1 VFSFQNSSQN
11 SPHFPRKKHNTN
23 NHTKNM
29 NAAAPPPIALSAV
42 FIVNLR
48 GDVLIERQYRS
59 DISRANIDQFK
70 TEILNGHRK
79 SVRRTSTMMS
89 SSSSGNN
96 GMSSNKGDVQ
106 SLPPVR
112 IVGQI
117 KFMFIRV
124 ANVYVCAATK
134 LNVNV
139 SMCFAFLK
147 SAIGTFQVRVVFSL
161 FFRRVKR
168 EKLSLFASFFS
179 VVIFVWMRDVR
190 SSPVTD
196 AFFFL
201 SLSLFLFDSIHK
213 QSYFGKV
220 NENNIRANFVL
231 MYELFDEMCDNGYPQ
246 ITSANTLKEF
256 ITQKASVLDIIEG
269 KLNSKGENGQAK
281 SKDEK
286 EEAMNKLERARQTT
300 AQMTGA
306 VQWRRPGLMYKK
318 NEVYLDVIETI
329 SCVTQAN
336 GDALRASCSGR
347 VVLNAKLSG
356 MPELKIGL
364 NDSLGDEAKGGRNNP
379 NSGDGTLGM
388 ELPMPSLAN
397 KRKTI
402 DLDDLQFHHCV
413 NLSKFA
419 SDKVVSFVPPDGEFE
434 LMKYRVSE
442 NVSIPFKVIAMVKEL
457 GRTRVSVDVMF
468 KSLYAEKTVAQEI
481 RVRIPV
487 PPNTAKVKVLCS
499 GGKARYLAGEECL
512 RWKVKN
518 FPGGKEIRLQAEVML
533 VGSIKDDLDDKKSG
547 GKKKWSQPPLN
558 VQFSLPM
565 FTASGLRI
573 RFLKVWSKEGYEA
586 TKWVR
591 YLTTAASSG
600 HQGASAKLT
609 SSERKKMGDFEVRV
623 NNDAGGGIGGASIE
637 NDVGRLRIAN

>member
-1 VFSFQNSSQN
+1 
-11 SPHFPRKKHNTN
+11 
-23 NHTKNM
+23 M
-29 NAAAPPPIALSAV
+29 NRPPPPPIALSAV

-59 DISRANIDQFK
+59 DISRANIDMFK
-70 TEILNGHRK
+70 TEIL
-79 SVRRTSTMMS
+79 SLSAS
-89 SSSSGNN
+89 SSSPFSGRK
-96 GMSSNKGDVQ
+96 SSNGSSKRNASTTSSKVDVQ
-106 SLPPVR
+106 SLPPIR

-117 KFMFIRV
+117 RFMFIRV

-147 SAIGTFQVRVVFSL
+147 SAIGTFQVRVELFFVLLLRVFSQSHSHSHSI
-161 FFRRVKR
+161 FKEE
-168 EKLSLFASFFS
+168 EKDQEIQLTDVDSLFS
-179 VVIFVWMRDVR
+179 
-190 SSPVTD
+190 
-196 AFFFL
+196 L
-201 SLSLFLFDSIHK
+201 SLSLRFASVSRGILLP

-246 ITSANTLKEF
+246 ITSANVLKEF
-256 ITQKASVLDIIEG
+256 ITQKASVMDIIEG
-269 KLNSKGENGQAK
+269 KLNNKGDNGQMK
-281 SKDEK
+281 SSKDEK
-286 EEAMNKLERARQTT
+286 EEAMNKLARARQTT
-300 AQMTGA
+300 AQMTGS

-379 NSGDGTLGM
+379 NAVDAGGDGKDMDFRG
-388 ELPMPSLAN
+388 MPSLAN

-468 KSLYAEKTVAQEI
+468 KSVFAEKTVAQEI

-512 RWKVKN
+512 RWKIKN
-518 FPGGKEIRLQAEVML
+518 LPGGKEIRLQAEVML
-533 VGSIKDDLDDKKSG
+533 VGSIKDDADDKKSG

-623 NNDAGGGIGGASIE
+623 NSDGNNNYNNIYNDNGESSVL
-637 NDVGRLRIAN
+637 NDNIGRLRISN

>member
-1 VFSFQNSSQN
+1 MLRCAFVLSMMFRCARRAVKKTDVPMRSLFSFS
-11 SPHFPRKKHNTN
+11 H
-23 NHTKNM
+23 
-29 NAAAPPPIALSAV
+29 I
-42 FIVNLR
+42 
-48 GDVLIERQYRS
+48 
-59 DISRANIDQFK
+59 
-70 TEILNGHRK
+70 
-79 SVRRTSTMMS
+79 
-89 SSSSGNN
+89 
-96 GMSSNKGDVQ
+96 
-106 SLPPVR
+106 
-112 IVGQI
+112 
-117 KFMFIRV
+117 
-124 ANVYVCAATK
+124 
-134 LNVNV
+134 
-139 SMCFAFLK
+139 
-147 SAIGTFQVRVVFSL
+147 
-161 FFRRVKR
+161 
-168 EKLSLFASFFS
+168 
-179 VVIFVWMRDVR
+179 
-190 SSPVTD
+190 
-196 AFFFL
+196 
-201 SLSLFLFDSIHK
+201 

-231 MYELFDEMCDNGYPQ
+231 IYELFDEMCDNGYPQ

-256 ITQKASVLDIIEG
+256 ITQKASVMDIIEG
-269 KLNSKGENGQAK
+269 KLQGGLNKGENGQTK

-286 EEAMNKLERARQTT
+286 EEAMNKLARARQTT

-364 NDSLGDEAKGGRNNP
+364 NDTLGDEAKGGRNNP
-379 NSGDGTLGM
+379 NADDSKGGID
-388 ELPMPSLAN
+388 LPMPSLAH

-442 NVSIPFKVIAMVKEL
+442 NVTIPFKVIAMVKEL

-468 KSLYAEKTVAQEI
+468 KSLFAEKTVAQEI

-512 RWKVKN
+512 RWKIKN
-518 FPGGKEIRLQAEVML
+518 LPGGKEIRLQAEVML
-533 VGSIKDDLDDKKSG
+533 VGSIKDDADDKKYG

-600 HQGASAKLT
+600 HQGASNKLT

-623 NNDAGGGIGGASIE
+623 NTNGTDSFE
-637 NDVGRLRIAN
+637 NTTVGRLSNVAQYED

>member
-1 VFSFQNSSQN
+1 
-11 SPHFPRKKHNTN
+11 
-23 NHTKNM
+23 
-29 NAAAPPPIALSAV
+29 
-42 FIVNLR
+42 
-48 GDVLIERQYRS
+48 
-59 DISRANIDQFK
+59 
-70 TEILNGHRK
+70 
-79 SVRRTSTMMS
+79 
-89 SSSSGNN
+89 
-96 GMSSNKGDVQ
+96 
-106 SLPPVR
+106 
-112 IVGQI
+112 
-117 KFMFIRV
+117 MFIRV

-147 SAIGTFQVRVVFSL
+147 SAIGTFQVRVELFFVLLLRVFSQSHSHSHSI
-161 FFRRVKR
+161 FKEE
-168 EKLSLFASFFS
+168 EKDQEIQLTDVDSLFSLS
-179 VVIFVWMRDVR
+179 
-190 SSPVTD
+190 
-196 AFFFL
+196 FFL
-201 SLSLFLFDSIHK
+201 SLSLSLSLRFASVSRGILLP

-246 ITSANTLKEF
+246 ITSANVLKEF
-256 ITQKASVLDIIEG
+256 ITQKASVMDIIEG
-269 KLNSKGENGQAK
+269 KLNNKGDNGQMK
-281 SKDEK
+281 SSKDEK
-286 EEAMNKLERARQTT
+286 EEAMNKLARARQTT
-300 AQMTGA
+300 AQMTGS

-379 NSGDGTLGM
+379 NAVDAGGDGKDMDFRG
-388 ELPMPSLAN
+388 MPSLAN

-468 KSLYAEKTVAQEI
+468 KSVFAEKTVAQEI

-512 RWKVKN
+512 RWKIKN
-518 FPGGKEIRLQAEVML
+518 LPGGKEIRLQAEVML
-533 VGSIKDDLDDKKSG
+533 VGSIKDDADDKKSG

-623 NNDAGGGIGGASIE
+623 NSDGNNNYNNIYNDNGE
-637 NDVGRLRIAN
+637 NSVLNDNIGRLRISN

>member
-1 VFSFQNSSQN
+1 
-11 SPHFPRKKHNTN
+11 
-23 NHTKNM
+23 M
-29 NAAAPPPIALSAV
+29 NRPPPPPIALSAV

-59 DISRANIDQFK
+59 DISRANIDMFK
-70 TEILNGHRK
+70 TEIL
-79 SVRRTSTMMS
+79 SLSAS
-89 SSSSGNN
+89 SSSPFSGRK
-96 GMSSNKGDVQ
+96 SSNGSSKRNASTTSSKVDVQ
-106 SLPPVR
+106 SLPPIR

-117 KFMFIRV
+117 RFMFIRV

-147 SAIGTFQVRVVFSL
+147 SAIGTF
-161 FFRRVKR
+161 
-168 EKLSLFASFFS
+168 
-179 VVIFVWMRDVR
+179 
-190 SSPVTD
+190 
-196 AFFFL
+196 
-201 SLSLFLFDSIHK
+201 

-246 ITSANTLKEF
+246 ITSANVLKEF
-256 ITQKASVLDIIEG
+256 ITQKASVMDIIEG
-269 KLNSKGENGQAK
+269 KLNNKGDNGQMK
-281 SKDEK
+281 SSKDEK
-286 EEAMNKLERARQTT
+286 EEAMNKLARARQTT
-300 AQMTGA
+300 AQMTGS

-379 NSGDGTLGM
+379 NAVDAGGDGKDMDFRG
-388 ELPMPSLAN
+388 MPSLAN

-468 KSLYAEKTVAQEI
+468 KSVFAEKTVAQEI

-512 RWKVKN
+512 RWKIKN
-518 FPGGKEIRLQAEVML
+518 LPGGKEIRLQAEVML
-533 VGSIKDDLDDKKSG
+533 VGSIKDDADDKKSG

-623 NNDAGGGIGGASIE
+623 NSDGNNNNIYNDNGE
-637 NDVGRLRIAN
+637 NSVLNDNIGRLRISN

>member
-1 VFSFQNSSQN
+1 
-11 SPHFPRKKHNTN
+11 
-23 NHTKNM
+23 M
-29 NAAAPPPIALSAV
+29 NRPPPPPIALSAV

-59 DISRANIDQFK
+59 DISRANIDMFK
-70 TEILNGHRK
+70 TEIL
-79 SVRRTSTMMS
+79 SLSAS
-89 SSSSGNN
+89 SSSPFSGRK
-96 GMSSNKGDVQ
+96 SSNGSSKRNASTTSSKVDVQ
-106 SLPPVR
+106 SLPPIR

-117 KFMFIRV
+117 RFMFIRV

-147 SAIGTFQVRVVFSL
+147 SAIGTF
-161 FFRRVKR
+161 
-168 EKLSLFASFFS
+168 
-179 VVIFVWMRDVR
+179 
-190 SSPVTD
+190 
-196 AFFFL
+196 
-201 SLSLFLFDSIHK
+201 

-246 ITSANTLKEF
+246 ITSANVLKEF
-256 ITQKASVLDIIEG
+256 ITQKASVMDIIEG
-269 KLNSKGENGQAK
+269 KLNNKGDNGQMK
-281 SKDEK
+281 SSKDEK
-286 EEAMNKLERARQTT
+286 EEAMNKLARARQTT
-300 AQMTGA
+300 AQMTGS

-364 NDSLGDEAKGGRNNP
+364 NDSLGDEAKGGRNKP
-379 NSGDGTLGM
+379 NAVDAGGDGKDMDFRG
-388 ELPMPSLAN
+388 MPSLAN

-468 KSLYAEKTVAQEI
+468 KSVFAEKTVAQEI

-512 RWKVKN
+512 RWKIKN
-518 FPGGKEIRLQAEVML
+518 LPGGKEIRLQAEVML
-533 VGSIKDDLDDKKSG
+533 VGSIKDDADDKKSG

-623 NNDAGGGIGGASIE
+623 NSDGNNNYNNIYNDNGESSVL
-637 NDVGRLRIAN
+637 NDNIGRLRISN

>member
-1 VFSFQNSSQN
+1 
-11 SPHFPRKKHNTN
+11 
-23 NHTKNM
+23 
-29 NAAAPPPIALSAV
+29 
-42 FIVNLR
+42 
-48 GDVLIERQYRS
+48 
-59 DISRANIDQFK
+59 
-70 TEILNGHRK
+70 
-79 SVRRTSTMMS
+79 
-89 SSSSGNN
+89 
-96 GMSSNKGDVQ
+96 
-106 SLPPVR
+106 
-112 IVGQI
+112 
-117 KFMFIRV
+117 MFIRV

-147 SAIGTFQVRVVFSL
+147 SAIGTFQVRVELFFVLLLRVFSQSHSHSHSI
-161 FFRRVKR
+161 FKEE
-168 EKLSLFASFFS
+168 EKDQEIQLTDVDSLFSLS
-179 VVIFVWMRDVR
+179 
-190 SSPVTD
+190 
-196 AFFFL
+196 FFL
-201 SLSLFLFDSIHK
+201 SLSLSLSLRFASVSRGILLP

-246 ITSANTLKEF
+246 ITSANVLKEF
-256 ITQKASVLDIIEG
+256 ITQKASVMDIIEG
-269 KLNSKGENGQAK
+269 KLNNKGDNGQMK
-281 SKDEK
+281 SSKDEK
-286 EEAMNKLERARQTT
+286 EEAMNKLARARQTT
-300 AQMTGA
+300 SQMTGS

-379 NSGDGTLGM
+379 NAVDAGGDGKDMDFRG
-388 ELPMPSLAN
+388 MPSLAN

-468 KSLYAEKTVAQEI
+468 KSVFAEKTVAQEI

-512 RWKVKN
+512 RWKIKN
-518 FPGGKEIRLQAEVML
+518 LPGGKEIRLQAEVML
-533 VGSIKDDLDDKKSG
+533 VGSIKDDADDKKSG

-623 NNDAGGGIGGASIE
+623 NSDGNNNNIYNDNGE
-637 NDVGRLRIAN
+637 NSVLNDNIGRLRISN

>member
-1 VFSFQNSSQN
+1 MEALFSSSSS
-11 SPHFPRKKHNTN
+11 SPPV
-23 NHTKNM
+23 
-29 NAAAPPPIALSAV
+29 ALSAV

-59 DISRANIDQFK
+59 DVTRRDINAFK
-70 TEILNGHRK
+70 TEILNPIGQRK
-79 SVRRTSTMMS
+79 SVKRASTLAS
-89 SSSSGNN
+89 SSSSKTTPKGGYNN
-96 GMSSNKGDVQ
+96 AVDVQ

-112 IVGQI
+112 VVGRV

-134 LNVNV
+134 LNVNAG
-139 SMCFAFLK
+139 MCFAFLK
-147 SAIGTFQVRVVFSL
+147 SAIGTF
-161 FFRRVKR
+161 
-168 EKLSLFASFFS
+168 
-179 VVIFVWMRDVR
+179 
-190 SSPVTD
+190 
-196 AFFFL
+196 
-201 SLSLFLFDSIHK
+201 

-231 MYELFDEMCDNGYPQ
+231 IYELFDEMCDNGYPQ

-256 ITQKASVLDIIEG
+256 ITQKASVMDIIEG
-269 KLNSKGENGQAK
+269 KLQGGLNKGENGQTK

-286 EEAMNKLERARQTT
+286 EEAMNKLARARQTT

-364 NDSLGDEAKGGRNNP
+364 NDTLGDEAKGGRNNP
-379 NSGDGTLGM
+379 NADDVKGDID
-388 ELPMPSLAN
+388 LPMPSLAH

-442 NVSIPFKVIAMVKEL
+442 NVTIPFKVIAMVKEL

-468 KSLYAEKTVAQEI
+468 KSLFAEKTVAQEI

-512 RWKVKN
+512 RWKIKN
-518 FPGGKEIRLQAEVML
+518 LPGGKEIRLQAEVML
-533 VGSIKDDLDDKKSG
+533 VGSIKDDADDKKYG

-600 HQGASAKLT
+600 HQGASNKLT

-623 NNDAGGGIGGASIE
+623 NTNGTDSFE
-637 NDVGRLRIAN
+637 NTTVGRLSNVAQYED